1 MYTDLYNKL
10 TQDHRQQMQAEAA
23 IRRMAK
29 RAPRQQ
35 RQSRQ
40 RGQFSLGRHA
50 IGRIGAALVA
60 LGSRL
65 EEVDRSGLS
74 PVSSVSPASTVNH
87 NR

>member
-29 RAPRQQ
+29 REPRQQ
-35 RQSRQ
+35 RQSPQ
-40 RGQFSLGRHA
+40 PGKFSLGRHV
-50 IGRIGAALVA
+50 ISRIGAALVE

-65 EEVDRSGLS
+65 EQVEQSGLS